1 VAATLLRAA
10 LPSIPVVN
18 RLPGVRKTGGDP
30 SSLHEVRS
38 ATVTREHAD
47 AYAAVC
53 GFPVK
58 DVVPLTF
65 PHVLA
70 FPLHLQVMTSPL
82 FPFPAIGTVHLTNT
96 VTQRR
101 PVAIGETLQVEVHT
115 SEVRAHPKGRAI
127 DFLATAA
134 VDGETVWES
143 SSTYLRR
150 GRPDADADADADADT
165 MVSTSSTDGEAAD
178 DSPDVVPGRVT
189 WRLGGDVGRRYAAV
203 SGDHNPIHLYPLT
216 ARAFGFRHPIAHGM
230 WSLARCV
237 AALENRLPDAVTLEA
252 RFTKP
257 IFLPGTVAFGQEAL
271 ADGIAFTLS
280 SPRSSAPH
288 VIGRSRPNA
297 ESS

>member
-30 SSLHEVRS
+30 SSLHELRS

-70 FPLHLQVMTSPL
+70 FPLHLRVMTSPL

-96 VTQRR
+96 ITQHR

-150 GRPDADADADADADT
+150 GRPDAV
-165 MVSTSSTDGEAAD
+165 VSTNSTDE
-178 DSPDVVPGRVT
+178 SPPVEPLETTGTMVPGRVT
-189 WRLGGDVGRRYAAV
+189 WRLGGDVGRKYAAV

-216 ARAFGFRHPIAHGM
+216 ARALGFRHPIAHGM

-237 AALENRLPDAVTLEA
+237 AALDNRLPDAVTVEA

-257 IFLPGTVAFGQEAL
+257 ISLPGTVAFGQDPL
-271 ADGIAFTLS
+271 ADGIAFALS
-280 SPRSSAPH
+280 SPRSGAPH
-288 VIGRSRPNA
+288 VIGRSHAGA